1 MCSIVTGFA
10 TLSQPSTN
18 SYDCLQQSQ
27 TWLSISDFFFFF
39 LISLLFSF
47 HLLLLFSPLASV
59 SVSNLHS
66 CLTFTSC
73 RCACM
78 LAKSQRRWIPKGR
91 DCFSCSLSSPGAKF
105 TNLKSFIFACV
116 VKKCFRC
123 FLSAAVIPFGY
134 IFFIILLGNI
144 LLFSWGSAYF
154 FTRDLRTNQKCILLC
169 NYCVNLS
176 FCWSRFYTLI
186 EKKHLSLELKIN
198 NLSLFTWLMY
208 KNIKIPPIGL

>member
-18 SYDCLQQSQ
+18 SYDCLQQRVRLDSVF
-27 TWLSISDFFFFF
+27 LFFFFI
-39 LISLLFSF
+39 LLLSLLFF
-47 HLLLLFSPLASV
+47 HLLHLFSPLAFV

-91 DCFSCSLSSPGAKF
+91 DRFSCSLSSPGAKF

-123 FLSAAVIPFGY
+123 FLSAAVILFGY
-134 IFFIILLGNI
+134 IFFAWKCFAIFLRKC
-144 LLFSWGSAYF
+144 LFLHPG
-154 FTRDLRTNQKCILLC
+154 
-169 NYCVNLS
+169 
-176 FCWSRFYTLI
+176 
-186 EKKHLSLELKIN
+186 LKDQSEVHFI
-198 NLSLFTWLMY
+198 M
-208 KNIKIPPIGL
+208 